1 MKKILL
7 LNGCLLA
14 YTFSWCQPIV
24 VKNIT
29 EFNKANTLARPGDTI
44 VLQNGAWNQV
54 ALKIDCQ
61 GTKEKPIVWK
71 AQVAGKVLISGQS
84 TLKIGG
90 SYLVVDGLH
99 FVNGFSGDDAVITF
113 CTNERTVANNCRV
126 TNTVI
131 DNFNNPKRLDEN
143 YWISFYGK
151 NNRLDHGSF
160 LNKKNMGVL
169 LAVLL
174 DDERSRNNFHSIDH
188 NYFGIR
194 LPLAS
199 NTGEIIRVGVS
210 QHCEFNSNTQ
220 ITDNYFEHC
229 DGEAEIISIK
239 SCHNNIRNN
248 LFKECQGAVVLRHGN
263 YNTLENNVFLGN
275 GKAGTGGVR
284 IINKG
289 QWVINNYFYQCR
301 GEGFRAPL
309 SIMNGVPNSPA
320 FRYVA
325 VTDAVI
331 ANNSFVDCSPLSF
344 CLGADKERTEKPS
357 HVEFL
362 QNIFYNKTDTRIY
375 YNLDSIDGIRF
386 SENLVSKTIL
396 QNFQNGFSKVSLS
409 AQKADIFPI
418 PRGKTN
424 SESHLIDSIK
434 LMSRMLP
441 SGAGFFSAKLFHQIS
456 ANAYSN
462 CGVTGGYKKNRV
474 INKKMI
480 RADCKNVADII
491 QVLANKNADSIIIH
505 LTGTKYQFSE
515 PLLIN
520 KNVLITGS
528 QKKMIAFSI
537 PERKADFFIQL
548 KAGASLS
555 LSNCQLDLAE
565 MNTNSFISTDSS
577 GSSEHSNCSIT
588 HCKISNL
595 NGSVLSAPMT
605 SLADNI
611 TISNCTFTHC
621 SGLLLNFAAET
632 DKKGYYN
639 VEHLTIINNVFSQ
652 HKGPLMKMLRSGT
665 DESTMGPLLLFS
677 HNTLSKIN
685 SEEATIYLHGIQKT
699 VMEQNQFN
707 NCNPGKTL
715 VEYEDIVNA
724 VHIFKNNVL
733 VESGKLVT
741 DKFVRLEK
749 NIIKGANY

>member
-386 SENLVSKTIL
+386 SGNLVSKTIL

-424 SESHLIDSIK
+424 SEPHLIDSIK
-434 LMSRMLP
+434 LMSRILP
-441 SGAGFFSAKLFHQIS
+441 SGAGFFSVKLFQQIS

-462 CGVTGGYKKNRV
+462 CGVTDEYKK
-474 INKKMI
+474 K
-480 RADCKNVADII
+480 
-491 QVLANKNADSIIIH
+491 
-505 LTGTKYQFSE
+505 
-515 PLLIN
+515 
-520 KNVLITGS
+520 
-528 QKKMIAFSI
+528 
-537 PERKADFFIQL
+537 
-548 KAGASLS
+548 
-555 LSNCQLDLAE
+555 
-565 MNTNSFISTDSS
+565 
-577 GSSEHSNCSIT
+577 
-588 HCKISNL
+588 
-595 NGSVLSAPMT
+595 
-605 SLADNI
+605 
-611 TISNCTFTHC
+611 
-621 SGLLLNFAAET
+621 
-632 DKKGYYN
+632 
-639 VEHLTIINNVFSQ
+639 
-652 HKGPLMKMLRSGT
+652 
-665 DESTMGPLLLFS
+665 
-677 HNTLSKIN
+677 
-685 SEEATIYLHGIQKT
+685 
-699 VMEQNQFN
+699 
-707 NCNPGKTL
+707 
-715 VEYEDIVNA
+715 
-724 VHIFKNNVL
+724 
-733 VESGKLVT
+733 
-741 DKFVRLEK
+741 
-749 NIIKGANY
+749 